1 MMTTDLGVRRQP
13 TKAIARG
20 KSDEPSMRSCEIVD
34 QNERRRAVTKF
45 IRITA
50 KGDHVTVELVEDAFG
65 RERVQQRSVYRTLEA
80 ARTLSR
86 QNVAVPSESSSRR
99 RTNVATVE

>member
-1 MMTTDLGVRRQP
+1 MVRR
-13 TKAIARG
+13 I
-20 KSDEPSMRSCEIVD
+20 RSCEIVD

-50 KGDHVTVELVEDAFG
+50 KGDHVTVELVEDVFG

-80 ARTLSR
+80 ARAAARTLSR
-86 QNVAVPSESSSRR
+86 QNGGCAVRELK
-99 RTNVATVE
+99 